1 MSVDIKECLR
11 LWRRKYGE
19 EKVGKS
25 YGQTYFSI
33 PIKDRRHLLI
43 IFLRWMKMKGLE
55 KENFKNKSSFLKDL
69 IDICF
74 GSAPAFNKEKRE
86 QGHRALKEELED
98 VIDTEVFCKKKSR
111 VQKNAKPFV
120 PELVKAPEP
129 INEPRMYGRE
139 VDESL
144 YADLPKPEI
153 VYDEEFAKLIGV
165 DPNE

>member
-1 MSVDIKECLR
+1 MSVDVKESLR

-19 EKVGKS
+19 EKTGKT

-33 PIKDRRHLLI
+33 PIKDRRYLLI
-43 IFLRWMKMKGLE
+43 IFLRWMKMRGLD
-55 KENFKNKSSFLKDL
+55 KEHFKNKSSFLKDL
-69 IDICF
+69 IEICF

-86 QGHRALKEELED
+86 HGHRALKEELDD
-98 VIDTEVFCKKKSR
+98 VIDTEVFCKKSR
-111 VQKNAKPFV
+111 AKKNSKPS
-120 PELVKAPEP
+120 P
-129 INEPRMYGRE
+129 IVEKPVEKVDTNQPKLYGRE

-153 VYDEEFAKLIGV
+153 IYDEDFAKLIGV